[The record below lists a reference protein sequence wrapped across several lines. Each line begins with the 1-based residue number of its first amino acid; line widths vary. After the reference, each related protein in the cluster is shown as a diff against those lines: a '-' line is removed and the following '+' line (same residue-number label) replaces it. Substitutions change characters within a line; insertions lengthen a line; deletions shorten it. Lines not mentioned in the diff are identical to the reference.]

1 MPISFIMDLS
11 ILRKINLIWSKNDL
25 TTDVGRARER
35 EKRIVLS
42 ALWAVLSKV
51 INTAIPLITIKITI
65 GYLGT
70 ELYGLWATIT
80 SFFALFAF
88 ADLGLGN
95 GLQTE
100 LSRATGKDDVKECR
114 TIISSAYMTLTIVA
128 LLLTFIFLCIYPFVD
143 WASVMGAESSEAI
156 ALSGGFVLAI
166 ILSKLLGVPTA
177 LVQRIHNALQEGYIA
192 SIWSTISSVFSLVII
207 LAVWYFDM
215 GKMEMMW
222 ASSFIIVFVYI
233 LNTIFFFKGN
243 GRKYLPNIK
252 SIKKSTSY
260 RLLSTG
266 SLFLILSILT
276 TISLSLDT
284 FIVTKVVGISEAAS
298 YAIAYRIALFI
309 GIISTMLST
318 PLWAANGE
326 ALERG
331 DYDWVQSRTLL
342 MTKYSL
348 YGSVAASI
356 ALIVVANPVLAWMG
370 KDLHVSVPVLIGM
383 CLTQILIATANPAFM
398 VLNASR
404 RIIVQI
410 VMFSVY
416 SLISLAIKYFC
427 GCEFG
432 ILGISLGGAISYL
445 IIIMPWVY
453 WAYRKSLQI
462 ERNRII

>member
-1 MPISFIMDLS
+1 MDLS
-11 ILRKINLIWSKNDL
+11 ILGKISLIWKKNDL
-25 TTDVGRARER
+25 TTSVGRARER

-42 ALWAVLSKV
+42 ALWAISSKV

-65 GYLGT
+65 NYLGT

-80 SFFALFAF
+80 SFFSLFAF

-114 TIISSAYMTLTIVA
+114 TIISSAYMTLILLS
-128 LLLTFIFLCIYPFVD
+128 LLLILVFLCVYPFID
-143 WASVMGAESSEAI
+143 WARVMGAESSEAVV
-156 ALSGGFVLAI
+156 LSGGFVLAI

-192 SIWSTISSVFSLVII
+192 SIWSTVGSVFSLITIV
-207 LAVWYFDM
+207 AVWFFDM
-215 GKMEMMW
+215 GKMTMMW
-222 ASSFIIVFVYI
+222 ASSFVIVFVYL
-233 LNTIFFFKGN
+233 LNTIFFFRGH
-243 GRKYLPNIK
+243 GRVFIPSIK
-252 SIKKSTSY
+252 SISKSTSY

-276 TISLSLDT
+276 TVSLSLDT

-309 GIISTMLST
+309 GIISTMFST

-331 DYDWVQSRTLL
+331 DYGWVRSRTML

-348 YGSVAASI
+348 YGSIVASV
-356 ALIVVANPVLAWMG
+356 ALIIVANPVLAWMG

-383 CLTQILIATANPAFM
+383 CMTQILVATANPAFM

-404 RIIVQI
+404 KIIIQI

-416 SLISLAIKYFC
+416 SIISLIVKYYS
-427 GCEFG
+427 GSLFG
-432 ILGISLGGAISYL
+432 ILGISLGGALSYL
-445 IIIMPWVY
+445 IIIMPWVFF
-453 WAYRKSLQI
+453 AYKRALRI
-462 ERNRII
+462 ENIRN